1 MSTTSQVESTTEE
14 HDAFREQRK
23 SALFWLRKGTE
34 DIDIVDRLEGLLP
47 SFVRRRYRIT
57 GLYRREG
64 LRAPSGTL
72 DLCPVD
78 VPKDNVVAADALH
91 ADVDKLFDFLLT
103 KRHAV
108 VDIVA
113 PERPARG
120 LVAYNGLI
128 RYEFTLAGLPGFEGG
143 LTVIVNGLPA
153 GSACHITKKVTGTRV
168 VEDVEYEMVCDDEPP
183 GLIPAEDA
191 LEVAAGSRTGE

>member
-1 MSTTSQVESTTEE
+1 MTTETNQHKDTTTE

-47 SFVRRRYRIT
+47 SLVRRRYRIT

-64 LRAPSGTL
+64 LTTPTGGL
-72 DLCPVD
+72 DLSPVD
-78 VPKDNVVAADALH
+78 IVEDDVAAADALH

-103 KRHAV
+103 QRQPADPT
-108 VDIVA
+108 VD
-113 PERPARG
+113 PERPTRG

-128 RYEFTLAGLPGFEGG
+128 RYEFTVAGLPGFEGG
-143 LTVIVNGLPA
+143 LTVIVSGLPA
-153 GSACHITKKVTGTRV
+153 GSACHVTKKVTGTHV
-168 VEDVEYEMVCDDEPP
+168 VEDVEYEMVCDDET
-183 GLIPAEDA
+183 
-191 LEVAAGSRTGE
+191 VARTT